1 MIKCFRCDQE
11 ITNLEDIGKIS
22 RAKREYYMGTDI
34 CFCKKCTNELP
45 QLMDEDL
52 TEWYQ
57 LVNVTETVCGIKENV
72 SRLPERVIEKK
83 PVLSDEEIEMI
94 ESEETLREL
103 EDEGAI
109 DKIAEAYYRKQVG
122 HYDSDVSETKRRIL
136 SAKEIIDEDR
146 TVDCLE
152 ILIETKSLKPNFRM
166 MAKNTLKK
174 IEG

>member
-1 MIKCFRCDQE
+1 M
-11 ITNLEDIGKIS
+11 
-22 RAKREYYMGTDI
+22 
-34 CFCKKCTNELP
+34 
-45 QLMDEDL
+45 
-52 TEWYQ
+52 
-57 LVNVTETVCGIKENV
+57 
-72 SRLPERVIEKK
+72 
-83 PVLSDEEIEMI
+83 
-94 ESEETLREL
+94 
-103 EDEGAI
+103 
-109 DKIAEAYYRKQVG
+109 G